1 MDTLREILNLQA
13 HTKNIKDK
21 DLYDA
26 VLKQERAKVVIKLLR
41 LNGWTM
47 NALAKQL
54 KRSAVT
60 MHRVVY
66 GKTRSQYVE
75 SAISYV
81 TGKSPKE
88 LWGYEDDK
96 IAPCPKIQPWD
107 PKNPVK
113 SNSN

>member
-1 MDTLREILNLQA
+1 MKKEMYRLKDQSLLKSQQT
-13 HTKNIKDK
+13 IKDK
-21 DLYDA
+21 ELLD
-26 VLKQERAKVVIKLLR
+26 VVMKQERGKLITKLLK

-47 NALAKQL
+47 NALAGEI
-54 KRSAVT
+54 KRSAST

-66 GKTRSQYVE
+66 GKARSRYIE

-88 LWGYEDDK
+88 LWGYEDTS
-96 IAPCPKIQPWD
+96 IAPCPIIKQWT
-107 PKNPVK
+107 PVK